1 MASLPEELRASA
13 ARFTTVSTPSL
24 TPLPAFTAFTL
35 TRRGGS

>member
-13 ARFTTVSTPSL
+13 ARFTTVSTSSL
-24 TPLPAFTAFTL
+24 TPPDFTAFTL